1 MNWSMELNKKQTEE
15 DIFTETA
22 SSFDDNEEKGPPVSE
37 KLTQLLNSRFGSKLP
52 HKKLREKLAAYP
64 FPQNCPNMEVP
75 QTNQEVQNALH
86 PHARK
91 ADVRIKCVIHIK
103 V

>member
-1 MNWSMELNKKQTEE
+1 MPDE
-15 DIFTETA
+15 
-22 SSFDDNEEKGPPVSE
+22 
-37 KLTQLLNSRFGSKLP
+37 
-52 HKKLREKLAAYP
+52 KLREKLAAYP
-64 FPQNCPNMEVP
+64 IPQNMEVP